1 MNESASAERGQLSPM
16 LDWDVAAD
24 AENIR
29 PGSIE
34 LQTVMHRVW
43 YDKMVSR
50 PSEKWLKGKP
60 YWRATCMDKFELLL
74 GRPFHGAVLEIGA
87 GTALCSA
94 FISQRADVER
104 VTALD
109 YDLFMIEQQMPET
122 FRRFDARAEKIE
134 RAYGSF
140 NRLPRRDFY
149 DFIVGV
155 GAMHHSEDLTVSFK
169 SLYDALKPGGAVLIS
184 DVCLPDSTTNRFL
197 ADAYES
203 VSERDAE
210 RYGRPVKMKENGD
223 HWYRLA
229 EWLSAAWRVG
239 FETLPIMFD
248 HENGAPADDSMFAN
262 PRAFDGFTL
271 RTHQPYFA
279 KDQQYDKMFLVLQRP
294 DANGAT
300 PLVSR

>member
-1 MNESASAERGQLSPM
+1 MSQTASTECGQLSPM

-34 LQTVMHRVW
+34 LQAVVHRAW
-43 YDKMVSR
+43 YDKMVAR

-60 YWRATCMDKFELLL
+60 FWRATCMDKFELLL
-74 GRPFHGAVLEIGA
+74 GRPFYGSVLEIGA

-94 FISQRADVER
+94 RISQRPDVER

-109 YDLFMIEQQMPET
+109 YERFMIDEQMPET
-122 FRRFDARAEKIE
+122 FRRFEARTEKIE

-140 NRLPRRDFY
+140 NRIPRRDFY

-155 GAMHHSEDLTVSFK
+155 GAMHHSEDLVVSFK
-169 SLYDALKPGGAVLIS
+169 SLHDALKPGGVALIS
-184 DVCLPDSTTNRFL
+184 DVCMTDGTTNRFL

-203 VSERDAE
+203 VSASDAE

-229 EWLSAAWRVG
+229 EWLAAAWRVG

-248 HENGAPADDSMFAN
+248 HERGAPADDAIFAK
-262 PRAFDGFTL
+262 PRAFDGFSVQTY
-271 RTHQPYFA
+271 QPFFA

-300 PLVSR
+300 PIVSR